1 MPILRNM
8 EPLKVKIPRK
18 YHNYEA
24 LASQDAKRRR
34 DEENNEKQRSHMKS
48 PTNIKELQ
56 LKNNLGTVSR
66 KKKQKKKQKTKNTH
80 TKKKKKKKH

>member
-1 MPILRNM
+1 M

-48 PTNIKELQ
+48 PTHIKELQ

-66 KKKQKKKQKTKNTH
+66 KKKNKKKTHTH
-80 TKKKKKKKH
+80 TKKKQQQQKKKKKKQH